1 MKRIMSHVHREDG
14 FALAIVVMLTTVLAV
29 LSVTLMALASNE
41 QTRSGQNTRREAA
54 YQAAEAGVEDYIAKM
69 VDDRLYYLHQVHAA
83 EATRQEPGGTNVAA
97 GATWNYGLTWTY
109 PAGFNSWRT
118 LANGYEYSLQV
129 TPPSALDPTLRILST
144 GRRTG
149 STTETRVVETKIR
162 PSSLADFYRVVDG
175 DVAWGAGA
183 TTNGK
188 IYANGDI
195 THNGTASAN
204 MYAQGQITGGYSLT
218 SGATIYDNDTSP
230 DTIDEVMNPINFANF
245 VTSFVD
251 VKSAA
256 QSGGRY
262 FNDTSKAAWKIVF
275 LNNGTFN
282 VQSCTKSGGLDVAD
296 QPPNCGSTSN
306 YPVPSNG
313 AIYTDQTALVS
324 GIVNGRVT
332 VASTV
337 DIVVGGDIDVVSDS
351 DDVLG
356 LAATTDVTIA
366 EWVPSNMSWQCS
378 VLAQTGTW
386 QTYNQD
392 GDHSNMIFRGS
403 SATKNGGSLTMF
415 QTRDYGYQQD
425 LQYLPPPWFPT
436 VEEAYTIVLFR
447 ELPGT

>member
-1 MKRIMSHVHREDG
+1 MKPIMSHVHRQDG
-14 FALAIVVMLTTVLAV
+14 FALVIVVLLTTVLAV
-29 LSVTLMALASNE
+29 LSVTLMALATNE

-97 GATWNYGLTWTY
+97 GTAWNYGLNWTY
-109 PAGFNSWRT
+109 PSGFNTWRA
-118 LANGYEYSLQV
+118 LPNGYEYSLQI
-129 TPPSALDPTLRILST
+129 TSPSALDPTLRILST

-149 STTETRVVETKIR
+149 TTNETRVVETKIR

-175 DVAWGAGA
+175 NVSWGAGA

-188 IYANGDI
+188 IYANGNID
-195 THNGTASAN
+195 HDGTAAAN
-204 MYAQGQITGGYSLT
+204 MYAQGQITGGYTLT
-218 SGATIYDNDTSP
+218 SGATIYDDDTSP
-230 DTIDEVMNPINFANF
+230 DIDSVMNPINFSNF

-262 FNDTSKAAWKIVF
+262 FNDASKAAWKIVF
-275 LNNGTFN
+275 KNNGTFD

-296 QPPNCGSTSN
+296 QPPICGGVSN

-366 EWVPSNMSWQCS
+366 EWVSSNMSWQCS
-378 VLAQTGTW
+378 VLAQNGTW
-386 QTYNQD
+386 QTYNQN
-392 GDHSNMIFRGS
+392 GDHNNMIFRGS

-415 QTRDYGYQQD
+415 QTRDYGYQPD

-436 VEEAYTIVLFR
+436 VEDAYTIVLFR